1 MNIDLEVLDYTTL
14 ARRVRGLKIDF
25 VVNKPRGPINLILD
39 STSIKVVG
47 EKEWM
52 KHKHGIKQ
60 RKIWRKLHIGVND
73 DGNICGCCY
82 NIA

>member
-39 STSIKVVG
+39 STGIKVVG

-52 KHKHGIKQ
+52 KHKHGTKQ
-60 RKIWRKLHIGVND
+60 RKRWRKLHIGVND